1 MDKEKIMMRIIM
13 SCIALLMLSACT
25 FDILPRPNFK
35 DYVKNA
41 DGSIVSNCNGGGFFK
56 DSPKR
61 LENFWKDNNLP
72 YGTLD
77 YRCKDGKPY
86 MPDSEELK
94 K

>member
-1 MDKEKIMMRIIM
+1 MKIVNFFLLSVLCIIGSAGCTRM
-13 SCIALLMLSACT
+13 INEMLNPIPGPK
-25 FDILPRPNFK
+25 DK
-35 DYVKNA
+35 DYVRRAN
-41 DGSIVSNCNGGGFFK
+41 GTLLSNCNGGGFFK

-86 MPDSEELK
+86 MPEN
-94 K
+94 